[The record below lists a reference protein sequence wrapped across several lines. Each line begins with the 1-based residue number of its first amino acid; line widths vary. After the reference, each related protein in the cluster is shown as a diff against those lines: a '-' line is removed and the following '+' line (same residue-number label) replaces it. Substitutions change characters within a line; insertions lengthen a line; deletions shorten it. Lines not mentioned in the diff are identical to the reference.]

1 MNNSKSQKAV
11 YIVISVLVAFVFWLY
26 VDNTG
31 SGERDIRLYNIPV
44 TFVGESEELADRGLM
59 LVSGDDTTI
68 DLRLQGRLSVISKI
82 NKNNIKIQVD
92 VSNIIS
98 TGAHTLNYKLVY
110 PDNVSQNSVSVVSAS
125 LYAVTVEVGELYSKS
140 IEIMA
145 DVNGA
150 VADGYMLHECKITP
164 EKLVISGREEDVN
177 KIDHALVEIS
187 LQNATTSYSEYL
199 HYTLID
205 TDGNA
210 VNNDKIKVSEDKVCV
225 EVPVVILREIPL
237 DVEFI
242 ENGGSSKDN
251 IDYSIVPESIMVS
264 GEEQA
269 LDKLESITLE
279 KIDLS
284 RLMGDETL
292 EFEIPI
298 PGGCINESG
307 TNTAKVKIQFKG
319 VTTKTY
325 ECGNITFSNVPEGYK
340 ITAVTRAID
349 VTLRGKQEIL
359 DQLDGND
366 IRIVVDL
373 ADKTPANGT
382 YTEKAKVC
390 VEGGDDVG
398 AIGTYQIGYRLK
410 KG

>member
-1 MNNSKSQKAV
+1 M
-11 YIVISVLVAFVFWLY
+11 
-26 VDNTG
+26 
-31 SGERDIRLYNIPV
+31 
-44 TFVGESEELADRGLM
+44 
-59 LVSGDDTTI
+59 
-68 DLRLQGRLSVISKI
+68 
-82 NKNNIKIQVD
+82 
-92 VSNIIS
+92 SNIIS

-210 VNNDKIKVSEDKVCV
+210 VNNDKIKVSEENRKVCV
-225 EVPVVILREIPL
+225 EFQILKILREIPL

-410 KG
+410 KDKTHVRK

>member
-177 KIDHALVEIS
+177 KIDHALVEFRCKMQQ
-187 LQNATTSYSEYL
+187 LLTA
-199 HYTLID
+199 
-205 TDGNA
+205 
-210 VNNDKIKVSEDKVCV
+210 
-225 EVPVVILREIPL
+225 
-237 DVEFI
+237 
-242 ENGGSSKDN
+242 N
-251 IDYSIVPESIMVS
+251 ICTIH
-264 GEEQA
+264 
-269 LDKLESITLE
+269 
-279 KIDLS
+279 
-284 RLMGDETL
+284 
-292 EFEIPI
+292 
-298 PGGCINESG
+298 
-307 TNTAKVKIQFKG
+307 
-319 VTTKTY
+319 
-325 ECGNITFSNVPEGYK
+325 
-340 ITAVTRAID
+340 
-349 VTLRGKQEIL
+349 
-359 DQLDGND
+359 
-366 IRIVVDL
+366 
-373 ADKTPANGT
+373 
-382 YTEKAKVC
+382 
-390 VEGGDDVG
+390 
-398 AIGTYQIGYRLK
+398 
-410 KG
+410 

>member
-1 MNNSKSQKAV
+1 M
-11 YIVISVLVAFVFWLY
+11 
-26 VDNTG
+26 
-31 SGERDIRLYNIPV
+31 
-44 TFVGESEELADRGLM
+44 
-59 LVSGDDTTI
+59 
-68 DLRLQGRLSVISKI
+68 
-82 NKNNIKIQVD
+82 
-92 VSNIIS
+92 
-98 TGAHTLNYKLVY
+98 
-110 PDNVSQNSVSVVSAS
+110 
-125 LYAVTVEVGELYSKS
+125 
-140 IEIMA
+140 
-145 DVNGA
+145 
-150 VADGYMLHECKITP
+150 
-164 EKLVISGREEDVN
+164 
-177 KIDHALVEIS
+177 
-187 LQNATTSYSEYL
+187 
-199 HYTLID
+199 ID

-269 LDKLESITLE
+269 LDKLESIILE

-307 TNTAKVKIQFKG
+307 TNT
-319 VTTKTY
+319 TTKTY

>member
-1 MNNSKSQKAV
+1 
-11 YIVISVLVAFVFWLY
+11 
-26 VDNTG
+26 
-31 SGERDIRLYNIPV
+31 
-44 TFVGESEELADRGLM
+44 
-59 LVSGDDTTI
+59 
-68 DLRLQGRLSVISKI
+68 
-82 NKNNIKIQVD
+82 
-92 VSNIIS
+92 
-98 TGAHTLNYKLVY
+98 
-110 PDNVSQNSVSVVSAS
+110 
-125 LYAVTVEVGELYSKS
+125 
-140 IEIMA
+140 
-145 DVNGA
+145 
-150 VADGYMLHECKITP
+150 
-164 EKLVISGREEDVN
+164 
-177 KIDHALVEIS
+177 
-187 LQNATTSYSEYL
+187 
-199 HYTLID
+199 
-205 TDGNA
+205 
-210 VNNDKIKVSEDKVCV
+210 
-225 EVPVVILREIPL
+225 
-237 DVEFI
+237 
-242 ENGGSSKDN
+242 
-251 IDYSIVPESIMVS
+251 MVS

>member
-11 YIVISVLVAFVFWLY
+11 YIVISILVAFVFWLY

-59 LVSGDDTTI
+59 LVSGDDATI
-68 DLRLQGRLSVISKI
+68 DLRLQGRLPVISKI
-82 NKNNIKIQVD
+82 NKNNIRIQVD
-92 VSNIIS
+92 VSNIVS
-98 TGAHTLNYKLVY
+98 TGTHTLNYKVIY
-110 PDNVSQNSVSVVSAS
+110 PDNVSQNSVSIVSAS
-125 LYAVTVEVGELYSKS
+125 LYAVTVEVGELCSRS
-140 IEIMA
+140 IEIIA

-150 VADGYMLHECKITP
+150 VADGYMLHKCEITP

-177 KIDHALVEIS
+177 KIDHALVEIT
-187 LQNATTSYSEYL
+187 LQNTTTSYSEYL

-210 VNNDKIKVSEDKVCV
+210 VKNDKLQVSEDKVRV

-242 ENGGSSKDN
+242 ENGGSSKAD
-251 IDYSIVPESIMVS
+251 IDYTIVPESIMIS
-264 GEEQA
+264 GEEHT
-269 LDKLESITLE
+269 LDKLQAIILE

-284 RLMGDETL
+284 RLIGDETL
-292 EFEIPI
+292 EFDIPV

-307 TNTAKVKIQFKG
+307 TNTAKVKIRFKD
-319 VTTKTY
+319 VATRTY
-325 ECGNITFSNVPEGYK
+325 ECGNITFINVPEGYTT
-340 ITAVTRAID
+340 TAVTRAID
-349 VTLRGKQEIL
+349 VTLRGKQAAL
-359 DQLDGND
+359 DQLNAEN

-373 ADKTPANGT
+373 SDKTPANGT
-382 YTEKAKVC
+382 YTEKAKVY
-390 VEGGDDVG
+390 VEGSADIG